1 MLCLVSLGLAATL
14 LGVQY
19 GDQLGT
25 LVSWVQRAGPLG
37 LLVYTLLVLVAAA
50 MMVPAS
56 LAELAAGFMWGPVW
70 GFLIAWGATV
80 VSSVSCALLG
90 RTLLRE
96 IIEKKLADYPRFSA
110 LDRALAERGLPL
122 VILLRLS
129 PIAPFN
135 VMTYLLALTAVR
147 LRDFTIGTAIGTTVP
162 ILLYTYAGS
171 SLTSLTDLTSRPENT
186 MIHWAGLLL
195 TLLVTLPISA
205 YATRAVRIA
214 LNADE
219 MHPSES

>member
-1 MLCLVSLGLAATL
+1 MLCLLSLGLAATI
-14 LGVQY
+14 LGIQY
-19 GDQLGT
+19 GNQLGT
-25 LVSWVQRAGPLG
+25 LVTWVQQAGPLG
-37 LLVYTLLVLVAAA
+37 FMVYTVLVLVASA
-50 MMVPAS
+50 MMLPAS

-70 GFLIAWGATV
+70 GFVIAWVATV
-80 VSSVSCALLG
+80 LSSVTCALLG

-96 IIEKKLADYPRFSA
+96 IIERKLANYPRFSA

-147 LRDFTIGTAIGTTVP
+147 LRDFTLGTAVGTTVP

-171 SLTSLTDLTSRPENT
+171 SLTSLADLGSRPENT
-186 MIHWAGLLL
+186 LLHWAGLLL
-195 TLLVTLPISA
+195 TILVSLPITA

-219 MHPSES
+219 MRPSES